1 MRAASVSLVLLL
13 SMPLLAEQRPLPDLA
28 TFIAASRAKLELD
41 EARQSGYVYLE
52 TRRERKLDAS
62 GRAVRE
68 TVNVYESY
76 PGLPGQ
82 PRWERQI
89 RKDGR
94 AVPSDQLA
102 RRDRERQQKVMA
114 WVRERERHP
123 DLAREAEARERA
135 ERRRKQVAIVADA
148 ERIYEFQIL
157 GRETVGGHDTI
168 VLRFSPRPGVAPHT
182 REGRMMAHV
191 AGKAW
196 VSESEHEV
204 VRLEGEA
211 LDTISV
217 GLGVVA
223 RVHEGS
229 RAAFERRKVNG
240 EAWLPARVSYTASAR
255 VMLVKMMRLGGVSE
269 YSNYR
274 KFSVDTDAVVKSP
287 G

>member
-1 MRAASVSLVLLL
+1 MRIASVGLVLLL
-13 SMPLLAEQRPLPDLA
+13 SMPLLAQERPLPELA

-62 GRAVRE
+62 GRTVRE

-82 PRWERQI
+82 PRWERQM

-94 AVPSDQLA
+94 AVPPEQLA
-102 RRDRERQQKVMA
+102 RRDRERQQKVVA
-114 WVRERERHP
+114 WAHDRERYP
-123 DLAREAEARERA
+123 DRARAADARERA
-135 ERRRKQVAIVADA
+135 ERQRKQVAIVADA
-148 ERIYEFQIL
+148 ERIYEFRIL
-157 GRETVGGHDTI
+157 GRDTVAGHDTI
-168 VLRFSPRPGVAPHT
+168 VLNFTPRPGVAART

-196 VSESEHEV
+196 VSESEHEL

-211 LDTISV
+211 LETISV

-223 RVHEGS
+223 RVHRGS

-240 EAWLPARVSYTASAR
+240 EAWLPASASYTASAR
-255 VMLVKMMRLGGVSE
+255 VMLLKMIRVGGVSE
-269 YSNYR
+269 YSDYR
-274 KFSVDTDAVVKSP
+274 RFSVDTDAVVKSP
-287 G
+287 Q